1 MNLLLEISPKCGQGV
16 ENLKKKISDVLYV
29 RSLARQ
35 KNYQM
40 IYHLAC
46 LQQCHSITWCS
57 ILFGNNVTTV
67 SSQKNLRVLSLDLK
81 GRIGLKTH
89 MTRGLPLSTSASRGG
104 VQKSADF
111 ADSLTEVRTRG
122 EGVQKSENSV
132 DALYGSPLKLNDT
145 AFPYLS
151 GWSIK
156 AQQGCDGVA

>member
-1 MNLLLEISPKCGQGV
+1 M
-16 ENLKKKISDVLYV
+16 

-104 VQKSADF
+104 SKNQPILPTVLQKCGQGGRGSKNPKILWTHLMEAPK
-111 ADSLTEVRTRG
+111 AKRYCVSLLIRV
-122 EGVQKSENSV
+122 V
-132 DALYGSPLKLNDT
+132 DQSP
-145 AFPYLS
+145 AR
-151 GWSIK
+151 
-156 AQQGCDGVA
+156 V